1 MDTTERQE
9 RKREAWRRLRAQRR
23 RAGELRGRVVAI
35 SLVGF
40 ALLWAIVFTQMA
52 TGNDPVL
59 SEKATALSSS
69 AARTRSEGTSGGEAE
84 SRTEPEAERLE
95 EEELEAAEEEAELL
109 GPQAP
114 ETEFVESESV
124 EPEILVEPEPVITG
138 QS

>member
-59 SEKATALSSS
+59 SAKASALGSS
-69 AARTRSEGTSGGEAE
+69 ATGSRGEGTGAGEAE
-84 SRTEPEAERLE
+84 SRTESEQAERAE
-95 EEELEAAEEEAELL
+95 EEALEAVEEEAELL

-114 ETEFVESESV
+114 ETEFVE
-124 EPEILVEPEPVITG
+124 PEIVVEPEPIITG